1 MKNTIYA
8 FALSVAVLCAC
19 SRTTDNEPLNAI
31 EFNIGFPAT
40 KATSTAF
47 EDGDAFS
54 LYAVEWQGDVQV
66 PLQVS
71 GNYINNEKIVYNGTD
86 WTPMT
91 RSLYWS
97 DNPCDFYAIYPY
109 QDDISSIS
117 AYPFDLFTE
126 QNDGGYE
133 ASDLLFASAQKVS
146 RESGAVSL
154 QFKHMMSKL
163 VVQLIKG
170 ENFDGDIPDDVVT
183 HIYNTT
189 TSCQVNC
196 ELGTLEK
203 QPFGEKRTITM
214 KKMSNDMFEAII
226 IPQHIEKR
234 TPLVEI
240 TMGGIAYLLET
251 SLSFRPGFVHTIN
264 ITLNTS
270 PDQEQIDISISPG
283 VDDWD

>member
-1 MKNTIYA
+1 MKNKIYA
-8 FALSVAVLCAC
+8 FALTVAILGAC
-19 SRTTDNEPLNAI
+19 SKTTENGSLDAI
-31 EFNIGFPAT
+31 EFNIVFPAT
-40 KATSTAF
+40 KATTTAF
-47 EDGDAFS
+47 ENGDAFS
-54 LYAVEWQGDVQV
+54 LYAVEWKEDVQV

-71 GNYINNEKIVYNGTD
+71 GNYINNEKIVYDGTD
-86 WTPMT
+86 WAPVVH
-91 RSLYWS
+91 SLYWS

-109 QDDISSIS
+109 QDNISSIS
-117 AYPFDLFTE
+117 AYPFDLITE
-126 QNDGGYE
+126 QNNGGYE
-133 ASDLLFASAQKVS
+133 ASDLLFASASKVS
-146 RESGAVSL
+146 RENGAVSL

-163 VVQLIKG
+163 VVHIIKG
-170 ENFDGDIPDDVVT
+170 EKFEGEIPDDVVT

-189 TSCQVNC
+189 TSCKVNC

-203 QPFGEKRTITM
+203 DAFGAKKTITM
-214 KKMSNDMFEAII
+214 KKVSNELFEAII
-226 IPQHIEKR
+226 VPQHIEKR

-270 PDQEQIDISISPG
+270 PDQEQIEISISPG